1 MSIVDAFATFLLLSY
16 VKLLS
21 VSSDLLIPTHV
32 YNINGSSLGVY
43 LYYDATIEYFG
54 SEHLPYGVLAVLVL
68 LVFILFPLLLLLLYP
83 MRCFQR
89 CLSCCGVRWHAL
101 PIFIDGF
108 QGCYKDGTNGTRDCR
123 YFAAAFLFVRILLFI
138 VFSLSLTGLFY
149 GAAVLVFIP
158 LVIAIVVVQ
167 PYKPRFSTYNAVDSV
182 LVLLLA
188 LTCATAVCIDLAGQ
202 EAHRWL
208 KFSILLAFIV
218 AVVPL
223 IYISVVTLH
232 WMCSRRPCWQRMI
245 GRVHGWIAENQR
257 QMVATG
263 LDESFPDRLINPEE
277 YEEDLTDPVAVQV
290 DNNMSSHSNSNANN

>member
-1 MSIVDAFATFLLLSY
+1 M
-16 VKLLS
+16 
-21 VSSDLLIPTHV
+21 
-32 YNINGSSLGVY
+32 
-43 LYYDATIEYFG
+43 
-54 SEHLPYGVLAVLVL
+54 
-68 LVFILFPLLLLLLYP
+68 
-83 MRCFQR
+83 
-89 CLSCCGVRWHAL
+89 
-101 PIFIDGF
+101 
-108 QGCYKDGTNGTRDCR
+108 
-123 YFAAAFLFVRILLFI
+123 LFI

-167 PYKPRFSTYNAVDSV
+167 PYKPRLSTYNVVDSV

-208 KFSILLAFIV
+208 KFSILHAFIV

-245 GRVHGWIAENQR
+245 GRVHGWITENQR

-263 LDESFPDRLINPEE
+263 LDESFPDRLINPDE
-277 YEEDLTDPVAVQV
+277 YEENLTDPVAVQV
-290 DNNMSSHSNSNANN
+290 ENNMNSHSNSNTNN

>member
-21 VSSDLLIPTHV
+21 VSSDLFIPTHV

-232 WMCSRRPCWQRMI
+232 WMCS
-245 GRVHGWIAENQR
+245 
-257 QMVATG
+257 
-263 LDESFPDRLINPEE
+263 
-277 YEEDLTDPVAVQV
+277 
-290 DNNMSSHSNSNANN
+290 